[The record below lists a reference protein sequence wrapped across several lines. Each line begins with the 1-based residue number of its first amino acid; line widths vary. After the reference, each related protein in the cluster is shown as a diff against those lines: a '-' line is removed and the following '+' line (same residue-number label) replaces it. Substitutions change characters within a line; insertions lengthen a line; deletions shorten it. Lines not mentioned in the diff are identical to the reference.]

1 MTSGN
6 TTEPNDEQ
14 APPTEE
20 KLASAAEKSVGG
32 KPAKAKPA
40 KPAKQQQAGVVPK
53 KAAEDD
59 PRSWGDSDA
68 DNDHDAWL
76 REQKPPHW
84 G

>member
-6 TTEPNDEQ
+6 TTEPHETEPQGTERNGEPT
-14 APPTEE
+14 PP
-20 KLASAAEKSVGG
+20 AGR
-32 KPAKAKPA
+32 KPDKAKTV

-59 PRSWGDSDA
+59 PRTWGDSDS

-76 REQKPPHW
+76 KEQKPPHW

>member
-6 TTEPNDEQ
+6 TTEPEDGQ
-14 APPTEE
+14 APPTGE
-20 KLASAAEKSVGG
+20 
-32 KPAKAKPA
+32 KPAKAKPVQ
-40 KPAKQQQAGVVPK
+40 PRKQQTGVVPK

-59 PRSWGDSDA
+59 PRTWGDSDS

-76 REQKPPHW
+76 KEQKPPHW